1 MGDEGLCMTNSKLFC
16 ISQAMQLIPTKPF
29 IECCGKRVFGP
40 AKPGGGGFPAV
51 SMPTATTSGSSFGN
65 SNETLEDCTR
75 DLAEAVANEDYLLAH
90 EIQKRRNAL
99 LAASEGAVPSALQM
113 A

>member
-1 MGDEGLCMTNSKLFC
+1 MGDEGLCMQNSKCLC
-16 ISQAMQLIPTKPF
+16 LSQALQCIPTKPF

-40 AKPGGGGFPAV
+40 EKPGGGGFPSI
-51 SMPTATTSGSSFGN
+51 SMPAATTAGSSFGN